1 MTLQPWRIYNPS
13 FRYRHSVYE
22 GLNAHVLARDD
33 GRDQP
38 PGGLPP
44 GPQAALP
51 LIMHEMTHLR
61 CQSQFPSLCFF
72 ELLSAAS
79 SVSADRGVRVSVFC
93 SAPIQARAG
102 LRSSLTLRPLSSDV
116 ATSPPSFL
124 PQRPVPARVV
134 GASMDYDY
142 SFDSPRSP
150 VFVEGGGASS
160 TGWPLHRMTL
170 QPWRI
175 YVTAA
180 TNAQGASRQARR
192 LLCP

>member
-1 MTLQPWRIYNPS
+1 MWIPEWNAGKRWCSGPS
-13 FRYRHSVYE
+13 ASGRGGHGSGRGQVLRVVRNGQGREISPYRCTFQV
-22 GLNAHVLARDD
+22 
-33 GRDQP
+33 
-38 PGGLPP
+38 
-44 GPQAALP
+44 
-51 LIMHEMTHLR
+51 M
-61 CQSQFPSLCFF
+61 C
-72 ELLSAAS
+72 
-79 SVSADRGVRVSVFC
+79 
-93 SAPIQARAG
+93 
-102 LRSSLTLRPLSSDV
+102 DV

>member
-116 ATSPPSFL
+116 ATLHPLLSCLSAPFPLGSLGLLWTTIIRSILLDLRSSSKEDGRPQPVKLEGTRFFLRFSSISGLRRRRMGVPS
-124 PQRPVPARVV
+124 Q
-134 GASMDYDY
+134 
-142 SFDSPRSP
+142 
-150 VFVEGGGASS
+150 
-160 TGWPLHRMTL
+160 
-170 QPWRI
+170 
-175 YVTAA
+175 
-180 TNAQGASRQARR
+180 
-192 LLCP
+192 

>member
-61 CQSQFPSLCFF
+61 CQSQFPWSSNKEREQGA
-72 ELLSAAS
+72 EL
-79 SVSADRGVRVSVFC
+79 
-93 SAPIQARAG
+93 APIQSLAPSESNKERANQG
-102 LRSSLTLRPLSSDV
+102 HQLLALDNP
-116 ATSPPSFL
+116 
-124 PQRPVPARVV
+124 
-134 GASMDYDY
+134 
-142 SFDSPRSP
+142 
-150 VFVEGGGASS
+150 GGG
-160 TGWPLHRMTL
+160 M
-170 QPWRI
+170 
-175 YVTAA
+175 
-180 TNAQGASRQARR
+180 
-192 LLCP
+192 